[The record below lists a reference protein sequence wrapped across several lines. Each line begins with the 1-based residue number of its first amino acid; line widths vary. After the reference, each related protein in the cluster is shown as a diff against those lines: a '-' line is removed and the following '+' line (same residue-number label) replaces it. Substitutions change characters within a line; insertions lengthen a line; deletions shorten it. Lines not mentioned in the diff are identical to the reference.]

1 MKSYR
6 VAHVRKDG
14 LDLIIV
20 HMSPL
25 FGGKPQAEQRGIV
38 DGLQMQAAK
47 ARLAGAVVPV
57 WDAGGGRL
65 AFLAPAA
72 WHPFLKSLTLRSV
85 LKLVNR
91 ELSW

>member
-1 MKSYR
+1 MPSFK
-6 VAHVRKDG
+6 VAHVRKEG
-14 LDLIIV
+14 FDLIIV
-20 HMSPL
+20 PMSPS
-25 FGGKPQAEQRGIV
+25 FGGKSRAEQRGIV
-38 DGLQMQAAK
+38 DGLQLQAAR
-47 ARLAGAVVPV
+47 AQFAGAVVPV
-57 WDAGGGRL
+57 WDGGGGRL

>member
-20 HMSPL
+20 PMSPS
-25 FGGKPQAEQRGIV
+25 FGGKPRAEQSEIV

-47 ARLAGAVVPV
+47 AQLAGAVVPV

-65 AFLAPAA
+65 GFLAPAA
-72 WHPFLKSLTLRSV
+72 WHPFFKSLTLRSV
-85 LKLVNR
+85 VKLVNR

>member
-1 MKSYR
+1 MPSFK

-20 HMSPL
+20 HMAAS
-25 FGGKPQAEQRGIV
+25 FGGRSRAEQQEIV
-38 DGLQMQAAK
+38 DELQMKAAK
-47 ARLAGAVVPV
+47 AQLAGAVVPV

-65 AFLAPAA
+65 SFLAPDS
-72 WHPFLKSLTLRSV
+72 WHPFLKSMTLRAV